1 MDEMDNTEDML
12 DKIEEAETNT
22 AKRVELIPVTIVEEE
37 IKEEKKDNSGYDST
51 EKSIIESSRRLRE
64 KIIADSTIVTPRGK
78 DLEAVIQLINSQ
90 EDSAHKTANMRLKVK
105 TEDTNSQLG
114 GNLVALLSEQ
124 RRAQRKEAMET
135 PELVQRN
142 LELPD
147 ALNVTDMVYG
157 ETSLVSKSDELN
169 VDDFWSEN

>member
-1 MDEMDNTEDML
+1 MDTVDNTEDML
-12 DKIEEAETNT
+12 DKIEEEQVVVN
-22 AKRVELIPVTIVEEE
+22 KPVELVPTTIVEEPE
-37 IKEEKKDNSGYDST
+37 EEKKDNSGYNQE
-51 EKSIIESSRRLRE
+51 EKDIIGGIRGLRN
-64 KIIADSTIVTPRGK
+64 KLIADATIVTPRGK
-78 DLEAVIQLINSQ
+78 DLEAVISLLNAQ

-124 RRAQRKEAMET
+124 RRAQRKEAIEA

-142 LELPD
+142 LELPES
-147 ALNVTDMVYG
+147 LTVTDLVHG
-157 ETSLVSKSDELN
+157 ETSLVSKTDELN